1 MRHTHTLSINFSF
14 TLLVAA
20 LCLGLLSYPVNAD
33 TPAPRTDRVLS
44 KAEQSAL
51 TTDAVVE
58 ILIQGNGRY
67 VTNDRTIR
75 DHSALIRDA
84 VAGQYPKAAI
94 LSCLDSRIPV
104 EDVFDMSIGDVFV
117 ARVAGNFEN
126 TDILG
131 SLEYAT
137 RVSGS
142 KVVLVLG
149 HENCGAIRSA
159 IDHVELGNITAMLE
173 NIQPAVQYVAD
184 SDYEGERTSANPEF
198 VHLVAEENVRMTIR
212 NIREKS
218 PIMNE
223 MERAGE
229 LVIIGGMYDL
239 KTGEV
244 ELLD

>member
-1 MRHTHTLSINFSF
+1 MIRTRAFKGILPFVLFTAVLYGNAVTTL
-14 TLLVAA
+14 
-20 LCLGLLSYPVNAD
+20 AD
-33 TPAPRTDRVLS
+33 TAAPAPRTDRVLS
-44 KAEQSAL
+44 QAEQSAL

-58 ILIQGNGRY
+58 ILLQGNGRF
-67 VTNDRTIR
+67 VNSDLTKR

-104 EDVFDMSIGDVFV
+104 EDVFDLSIGDVFV

-149 HENCGAIRSA
+149 HENCGAIRAA
-159 IDHVELGNITAMLE
+159 IDKVKLGNITTMLE
-173 NIQPAVQYVAD
+173 NIQPAVQAVID
-184 SDYEGERTSANPEF
+184 SGYEGEAVSANPEF

-218 PIMNE
+218 PVMNE
-223 MERAGE
+223 MEQAGE
-229 LVIIGGMYDL
+229 LIIIGAMYDL